1 MFEDAGTVIQEP
13 TGAQSWDRYEEEISE
28 AEWLADQRYQQRA
41 EQVTDLTDSEAITEL
56 VELEASLA
64 AQHAR
69 RARLV
74 AHVAGRRP
82 AAADRPADQ
91 PGAAATQCADDQVPE
106 VLDVSEWLPHEL
118 QMAHPYSWSAVQ
130 DLVETSLVLTA
141 RLPATLELL
150 RAGRIDYVRARI
162 IADLLGTCTEAVAQT
177 VEALV
182 LPKAPELTPSG
193 LSSLVRRVLAR
204 IDAQA
209 LRRRHARARRAAD
222 VGYYPTS
229 DGMARFYAD
238 LPLPV
243 AASCVDA
250 IRRYAG
256 TQQAEGDDRPIGQIR
271 TEVLSDLI
279 LRPWDLS
286 RPAVSGEV
294 TIHLT
299 IPTTGGTGAA
309 AANGLDDAAAQAE
322 VDGHPITAAQCRELL
337 SQLHSSRLFLALHG
351 QHGGLQAVA
360 SHSRL
365 RRAARRRERR
375 RRRSSPADLPSPHQP
390 DHPDGSDP
398 DHLDRPGLRPPPATP
413 GYRPTA
419 EQDRHVRTRDRTC
432 RHFGCTRK
440 AVHADLDHH
449 QPHPDGPTAVCNLCC
464 YCRTHHRLKHQAPGW
479 TRDLLPDATL
489 RITTPT
495 GITRTTRPPGPEPDR
510 AVPAESPQDLKPGT
524 TATPATRDDDPPPF

>member
-1 MFEDAGTVIQEP
+1 
-13 TGAQSWDRYEEEISE
+13 
-28 AEWLADQRYQQRA
+28 
-41 EQVTDLTDSEAITEL
+41 
-56 VELEASLA
+56 
-64 AQHAR
+64 
-69 RARLV
+69 
-74 AHVAGRRP
+74 
-82 AAADRPADQ
+82 
-91 PGAAATQCADDQVPE
+91 
-106 VLDVSEWLPHEL
+106 
-118 QMAHPYSWSAVQ
+118 
-130 DLVETSLVLTA
+130 LVLTG
-141 RLPATLELL
+141 RLSATLGLL

-162 IADLLGTCTEAVAQT
+162 LADQLGTTSTEVAHT

-182 LPKAPELTPSG
+182 LPRAPGLTPGG
-193 LSSLVRRVLAR
+193 LAALVRRVLTR

-209 LRRRHARARRAAD
+209 LRRRHARARKTAD
-222 VGYYPTS
+222 VGYYPTQ

-243 AASCVDA
+243 AAACVDA
-250 IRRYAG
+250 IGAYAKA
-256 TQQAEGDDRPIGQIR
+256 QHDDRDGRPIGQIR

-398 DHLDRPGLRPPPATP
+398 DHLDGPGLRPPPATP

-440 AVHADLDHH
+440 AVHVDLDHH

-464 YCRTHHRLKHQAPGW
+464 YCRTTTGSSIRHRAG
-479 TRDLLPDATL
+479 
-489 RITTPT
+489 
-495 GITRTTRPPGPEPDR
+495 
-510 AVPAESPQDLKPGT
+510 PGT
-524 TATPATRDDDPPPF
+524 SIQTGP

>member
-1 MFEDAGTVIQEP
+1 
-13 TGAQSWDRYEEEISE
+13 
-28 AEWLADQRYQQRA
+28 
-41 EQVTDLTDSEAITEL
+41 
-56 VELEASLA
+56 
-64 AQHAR
+64 
-69 RARLV
+69 V
-74 AHVAGRRP
+74 AH
-82 AAADRPADQ
+82 
-91 PGAAATQCADDQVPE
+91 T
-106 VLDVSEWLPHEL
+106 
-118 QMAHPYSWSAVQ
+118 VQ
-130 DLVETSLVLTA
+130 
-141 RLPATLELL
+141 
-150 RAGRIDYVRARI
+150 
-162 IADLLGTCTEAVAQT
+162 
-177 VEALV
+177 ALV
-182 LPKAPELTPSG
+182 LPTAPELTPGG
-193 LSSLVRRVLAR
+193 LAGAVRRALAR

-222 VGYYPTS
+222 VGYYPTQ

-243 AASCVDA
+243 AGACVDA
-250 IRRYAG
+250 IRGYAK
-256 TQQAEGDDRPIGQIR
+256 TQQAGGDGRPIGQIR

-398 DHLDRPGLRPPPATP
+398 AHLDGPGLRPPPATP

-432 RHFGCTRK
+432 RQFGCTRK